1 MRDSHA
7 PGHDYHLVDPSPW
20 PAIGALSV
28 FVLAGGLI
36 WFMHEGP
43 PWMPAALRWT
53 TPPKAGLV
61 ALEPAN

>member
-1 MRDSHA
+1 MRDSHV

-43 PWMPAALRWT
+43 PWILISGILGVLYTMFGCR
-53 TPPKAGLV
+53 
-61 ALEPAN
+61 